1 MTHVKMA
8 KSESLKLP
16 NKINWEWGILLI
28 AYRAAVGT
36 DTRVVCAILQ

>member
-16 NKINWEWGILLI
+16 NKINLEWGILLI
-28 AYRAAVGT
+28 VHRAAVGT
-36 DTRVVCAILQ
+36 DARDVCAILQ